1 MADSF
6 RNKRFFYINS
16 ANRISG
22 TSSAFC
28 VPIQIPI
35 QEEYDSMCITQV
47 SIPISYY
54 LVPAGM
60 NQMQLVE
67 NGTTVTI
74 TIPSGNY
81 NVNSFCTVVEALLT
95 SNSPNLLT
103 YKMTYPTSFT
113 QNNTGLITFT
123 VTSSVI
129 TCSFVFNPENYL
141 NEQFGFPSGSTVT
154 FVSGSLVST
163 NVVNYVNENT
173 LFIHSDIVTNGSD
186 DVLQEIYGNNTTALS
201 IMTWVPPQVK
211 AYSKRLMAPKNQLMN
226 VYVTDENN
234 RPINLNGQEMQFTLL
249 VYKTDS
255 INDSV
260 QKFIDLCKTFMQYI
274 TEQINQSY

>member
-22 TSSAFC
+22 TSSSFC
-28 VPIQIPI
+28 VPIQIPVN
-35 QEEYDSMCITQV
+35 EEYDSMCVTQV

-60 NQMQLVE
+60 NTMQLVE
-67 NGTTVTI
+67 NGTHVTI

-81 NVNSFCTVVEALLT
+81 NINSFCLIVQALLT
-95 SNSPNLLT
+95 SHSPNSLT
-103 YKMTYPTSFT
+103 YTMTYPSSFT
-113 QNNTGLITFT
+113 QNNSGLITYT
-123 VTSSVI
+123 VSSTTV
-129 TCSFVFNPENYL
+129 TCSFIFDPENYL
-141 NEQFGFPSGSTVT
+141 NEQFGFASGSTVT
-154 FVSGSLVST
+154 FQTGTLVSA

-173 LFIHSDIVTNGSD
+173 IFIHSDIVSNGAD
-186 DVLQEIYGNNTTALS
+186 DILQEVYGTNNTVLS

-211 AYSKRLMAPKNQLMN
+211 AYSKRLMAPQNQLMN
-226 VYVTDENN
+226 VYITDENK
-234 RPINLNGQEMQFTLL
+234 RPINLNGQEMQFSLL
-249 VYKTDS
+249 VYKSDS

-274 TEQINQSY
+274 TEQLNQAY